1 MTSML
6 TRKDTRSQEGRPGRF
21 EVKHVVFTF
30 FGKLEIFMR
39 GILPHYVLGGSVSK
53 EEVHAYIMH
62 DEDLLF
68 HRDIL
73 SGQLSHE
80 TARALKDFF
89 LCSSFVVCK
98 QL

>member
-1 MTSML
+1 
-6 TRKDTRSQEGRPGRF
+6 
-21 EVKHVVFTF
+21 
-30 FGKLEIFMR
+30 MR

-53 EEVHAYIMH
+53 EEVHAYIMQ

-98 QL
+98 QLLEGGRRNHIALWLATL